1 MRASFRIGMPAL
13 AALLVNGA
21 LLAALLTLGVGQRAP
36 RKERATL
43 TVMDLAV
50 LQGAEDGAD
59 EAEAVD
65 PPAAASAVTPAPHVP
80 APAVVAPPPVS
91 APAAIPAPVTPPS
104 VSVPSTAP
112 STAPVASPADRA
124 AAPANSVANAAA
136 APASAPARRGARDGL
151 DANAPPGTSRSYAA
165 KVRSWLLAHK
175 TYPKHA
181 RMRREEGVVRVFF
194 VIDRTGRLIE
204 GRVLAACGRAA
215 LDDEAAAMLRRA
227 SPYPPAPNDLPGERF
242 EITAPVDFVLPG

>member
-43 TVMDLAV
+43 TVMELAV
-50 LQGAEDGAD
+50 LQGTEDGAD
-59 EAEAVD
+59 EAEAAD
-65 PPAAASAVTPAPHVP
+65 PPAAASTVTPAPHVP
-80 APAVVAPPPVS
+80 APVVVPPVLV
-91 APAAIPAPVTPPS
+91 PAAMPAP
-104 VSVPSTAP
+104 VPSTAP

-124 AAPANSVANAAA
+124 TAPATPAANTSAAPAT
-136 APASAPARRGARDGL
+136 APARRGARDGL
-151 DANAPPGTSRSYAA
+151 DANAPTGTSRSYAA

-227 SPYPPAPNDLPGERF
+227 SPYPPAPSDLPGERF

>member
-1 MRASFRIGMPAL
+1 MRASFRIGAPAL
-13 AALLVNGA
+13 GALLVNGV
-21 LLAALLTLGVGQRAP
+21 LLGALLTLGMGQRAP

-59 EAEAVD
+59 EAEAAD
-65 PPAAASAVTPAPHVP
+65 PPAAANAAKPAPNVP
-80 APAVVAPPPVS
+80 APAVVQPPVL
-91 APAAIPAPVTPPS
+91 APTAIPAPTTIPATATPLSSTSSPAS
-104 VSVPSTAP
+104 PTVQATAP
-112 STAPVASPADRA
+112 AI
-124 AAPANSVANAAA
+124 AAPKASA
-136 APASAPARRGARDGL
+136 APASAPVRRGARDGL
-151 DANAPPGTSRSYAA
+151 DANAPAGTSRSYAA

-194 VIDRTGRLIE
+194 VIDRAGRLIE

-227 SPYPPAPNDLPGERF
+227 SPYPPSPSDLPGERF

>member
-1 MRASFRIGMPAL
+1 MRASFRIGMPAV

-43 TVMDLAV
+43 TVMELAV
-50 LQGAEDGAD
+50 LQGTEDGAD
-59 EAEAVD
+59 EAEAAD
-65 PPAAASAVTPAPHVP
+65 PPAAASTVTPAPHVP
-80 APAVVAPPPVS
+80 APVVVPPVLVPAAMP
-91 APAAIPAPVTPPS
+91 APAAPPSAPV
-104 VSVPSTAP
+104 P

-124 AAPANSVANAAA
+124 TAPATPAANTSAAPAT
-136 APASAPARRGARDGL
+136 APARRGARDGL
-151 DANAPPGTSRSYAA
+151 DANAPAGTSRSYAA

-194 VIDRTGRLIE
+194 VIDRAGRLIE

-215 LDDEAAAMLRRA
+215 LDDEAVAMLRRA
-227 SPYPPAPNDLPGERF
+227 SPYPPAPSDLPGERF

>member
-1 MRASFRIGMPAL
+1 MRASFRIGMPAV

-43 TVMDLAV
+43 TVMELAV
-50 LQGAEDGAD
+50 LQGTEDGAD
-59 EAEAVD
+59 EAEAAD
-65 PPAAASAVTPAPHVP
+65 PPAAASTVTPAPHVP
-80 APAVVAPPPVS
+80 APVVVPPVLV
-91 APAAIPAPVTPPS
+91 PAAMPAP
-104 VSVPSTAP
+104 VPSTAP

-124 AAPANSVANAAA
+124 TAPATPAANTSAAPAT
-136 APASAPARRGARDGL
+136 APARRGARDGL
-151 DANAPPGTSRSYAA
+151 DANAPTGTSRSYAA

-181 RMRREEGVVRVFF
+181 RMRREEGVVHVFF
-194 VIDRTGRLIE
+194 VIDRAGRLIE

-227 SPYPPAPNDLPGERF
+227 SPYPPAPSDLPGERF